1 MKTDR
6 TAYQSAIRIVLV
18 VAFLLMIPLV
28 AMQFTDQVVWT
39 LADFVV
45 AGTLLGGTGLLYEL
59 AARKASSNT
68 AYRAAAAV
76 ALGTALF
83 LVWSNLAVGIIGDE
97 GNPANGMYLG
107 VLAVGV
113 TGAILAHFRP
123 RGLARALFATALAQA
138 VVAAIAII
146 TGLGAPESGPLELV
160 TVNGFFVVLWVGAA
174 GLFRYAAREQRLT
187 GEGRS

>member
-6 TAYQSAIRIVLV
+6 TASQSAVRVVLV

-59 AARKASSNT
+59 AARKASNNT
-68 AYRAAAAV
+68 AYRVAAAI

-123 RGLARALFATALAQA
+123 QGLARALFATALAQA

-146 TGLGAPESGPLELV
+146 AGLGAPESGPLELV
-160 TVNGFFVVLWVGAA
+160 AVNGFFVALWVGAA
-174 GLFRYAAREQRLT
+174 GLFRYAARGQRLT